1 MKFKLD
7 ITDYDSGWIVRN
19 AMMFCDWTVWFE
31 DKEDAMDFIVAL
43 AKETF
48 PE

>member
-1 MKFKLD
+1 MKFKIDLCEG
-7 ITDYDSGWIVRN
+7 DSGWIVRN
-19 AMMFCDWTVWFE
+19 AMLFCDWQAWFE
-31 DKEDAMDFIVAL
+31 TKEDAMAFMVAL

>member
-7 ITDYDSGWIVRN
+7 LCEMAEGWVVRN
-19 AMMFCDWTVWFE
+19 AMLFCDWTVWFE
-31 DKEDAMDFIVAL
+31 DKEDAMAFMVAL